1 MKNEAI
7 KTTNETQD
15 GIEIVDSLFEDSADT
30 ETTQEKEKKP
40 AKSKK
45 KIAKN
50 GPYRTTTSFFV
61 CGLIACIPV
70 FGFAV
75 LLYLRGKAKDLELKS
90 YCEASLLLRPIAI
103 VISIA
108 AYTFLLLVIGLTQGI
123 F

>member
-1 MKNEAI
+1 MEKEAVKAMNEA
-7 KTTNETQD
+7 QD
-15 GIEIVDSLFEDSADT
+15 GIEIVDSLFDDEHGA
-30 ETTQEKEKKP
+30 EAAQKKNKKP
-40 AKSKK
+40 AKAKK
-45 KIAKN
+45 KIAKS

-90 YCEASLLLRPIAI
+90 YCEALLLLRPIAI